1 MDHTIIRM
9 RRHSKILLAIALA
22 LFATAPAL
30 IHRAPYESTMG
41 LVQKI
46 FYYHVPGAILMLIL
60 AIVSGVASAIY
71 LFRKSPAADRWGLAA
86 AEQVVLFGAMTFV
99 TGPLW
104 GRKAWGVW
112 WDWDPR
118 TTSAMMLWMIFLAYL
133 LLRRYGGP
141 GSDKLAA
148 GIALLGLANAPFV
161 YVSVNYWRTLHPKT
175 TVIPSLVPPMAG
187 PMWYSMGAFVL
198 LSMVLFMLRLQLEEQ
213 RARVEALYLAAD
225 EG

>member
-1 MDHTIIRM
+1 M
-9 RRHSKILLAIALA
+9 RKHSTTLLGLALV

-30 IHRAPYESTMG
+30 IHWAPYESTMG

-46 FYYHVPGAILMLIL
+46 FYYHVPGAILMLVL
-60 AIVSGVASAIY
+60 AIVSGVSAGIY
-71 LFRKSPAADRWGLAA
+71 LFNKSPWADHWAVAA
-86 AEQVVLFGAMTFV
+86 AEQVVLFGAMTFA

-118 TTSAMMLWMIFLAYL
+118 TTSALMLWMIFMAYL
-133 LLRRYGGP
+133 LLRRFGGP

-161 YVSVNYWRTLHPKT
+161 YVSVNYWRSLHPKT

-187 PMWYSMGAFVL
+187 PMWYCMAAFVL
-198 LSMVLFMLRLQLEEQ
+198 LSMVLFMLRVQLEEQ
-213 RARVEALYLAAD
+213 RGRVDALYLAAD
-225 EG
+225 AE